1 MQEELASREGR
12 KKERKEAD
20 RNCEH
25 PRVHFWFLGLD
36 SAFLVS
42 CLLVSIQ
49 VFALVA
55 WKRTLLPPRRGNEC
69 KIIDRLC
76 FSYERRQRDEWWWI

>member
-36 SAFLVS
+36 SAFLGLLSPGLHSGFCLS
-42 CLLVSIQ
+42 CMEEDS
-49 VFALVA
+49 VA
-55 WKRTLLPPRRGNEC
+55 TKERKRMQDN
-69 KIIDRLC
+69 
-76 FSYERRQRDEWWWI
+76 